1 MNETILVANYPQ
13 DLILMLT
20 PISRKQYDGDYDE
33 YITHF
38 YSEEHLFP
46 IVDYIV
52 DHLHELLIKPEVK
65 EKGYSWGIDVVYAL
79 KKALVNGK
87 HYLLATQKYDIFMSS
102 YIEWKLKP
110 ENSALDRYDILFL
123 MLESFAQ
130 QKAGGKIDEKLLEI
144 WNNFPKE
151 ELINAVIYPVE
162 QVYLFDDS
170 DAHLYIKHE
179 GKNPELY
186 YESPG
191 YLETIEVYFE
201 VLKQLDK
208 AQIGKREYIEHIL
221 TFLKIAYDTS
231 QYFLFENKMQITSYI
246 EDLREIVGDSIP
258 TELIDIFQFF
268 IELYMDQEQTLFT
281 IKMNKTQV
289 KAFIRRYNKCFDWC
303 ITNEFYMPLETFWND
318 IYYTTEE
325 DKYYDLVKNVYQRL
339 FKISPNKAN
348 KITDGHI
355 NLDLLFSN
363 KEYEMIVD
371 FYTQGYLSHDEGR
384 HDFEIAYSLY
394 EMSYYEAAKDMYLK
408 LIEEGNASAA
418 VYNNL
423 GLLYDNIETNDKK
436 AIEYYKLAIDHG
448 SEKAKNNLNIL
459 EEKIHKR
466 IERSRQIK
474 DDYFKSTNKYHKKV
488 LFTLYKWG
496 NRPISIEELATA
508 TKQSVSYTEKNIT
521 DLVHLRMLEVH
532 QDRYNMDPTIEKLI
546 AEFIDPKLE
555 RQIIQ
560 VDRSNISRP
569 IFFHESEINLYRV
582 LLELFSQQFV
592 FPNISLKTIM
602 DVEKLRENL
611 SSEQL
616 NYLFMAHVDF
626 AVVSTSSYM
635 PILVIE
641 KDSAYHD
648 FDDFQIKDEM
658 KNSIFKLSGIPL
670 IRIRFN
676 SGMTV
681 EKLKQEIRNAIKE
694 MLILT
699 QKGSAK
705 EQKIFDEIDLRNF
718 GISLH
723 SDIDLDVLQGLWDET
738 VGEGVS
744 KKSRIIDLNNGNQ
757 LHVSV
762 ASELETL
769 IDFSRDQIETKLKS
783 AIPQMKELF
792 ITYH

>member
-1 MNETILVANYPQ
+1 MIETKLVANYPQ

-33 YITHF
+33 YLSQF

-79 KKALVNGK
+79 KKALVNGN

-123 MLESFAQ
+123 ILESFAQ
-130 QKAGGKIDEKLLEI
+130 QKACGKIDEKLLEI

-162 QVYLFDDS
+162 QVYLFDES
-170 DAHLYIKHE
+170 DAHLYINHE

-191 YLETIEVYFE
+191 YLETLDVYLE
-201 VLKQLDK
+201 ILKQLDK
-208 AQIGKREYIEHIL
+208 TQIGKREYIEHTL

-231 QYFLFENKMQITSYI
+231 EYFLFENKTRISSYI
-246 EDLREIVGDSIP
+246 EELYGVIDDYIP
-258 TELIDIFQFF
+258 TELIGLFQFF
-268 IELYMDQEQTLFT
+268 IELYLDEGQTLFT

-289 KAFIRRYNKCFDWC
+289 KTFIKQYNKCFDWC
-303 ITNEFYMPLETFWND
+303 IANEFYMPLETIWSN
-318 IYYTTEE
+318 IYFTTEE
-325 DKYYDLVKNVYQRL
+325 DKYYDIVKNVHQRL

-348 KITDGHI
+348 KVTDGHI
-355 NLDLLFSN
+355 HLNLLFSN

-371 FYTQGYLSHDEGR
+371 FYTQGYLTDADHYS
-384 HDFEIAYSLY
+384 FEIAYSLY
-394 EMSYYEAAKDMYLK
+394 EMSYYEAAKEMYLK
-408 LIEEGNASAA
+408 LVEAGNAPAS

-423 GLLYDNIETNDKK
+423 GLLYNDIENNDNK

-448 SEKAKNNLNIL
+448 SEKAKENLAIL
-459 EEKIHKR
+459 EKEIQKR
-466 IERSRQIK
+466 TERSRQIK
-474 DDYFKSTNKYHKKV
+474 EDYFKSTNKYHKKV

-496 NRPISIEELATA
+496 NRPFTIEELAMA
-508 TKQSVSYTEKNIT
+508 TKQSFSYTEKNIT
-521 DLVHLRMLEVH
+521 DLIHLGMLEVH
-532 QDRYNMDPTIEKLI
+532 QDHYKIDPTVEKLV

-560 VDRSNISRP
+560 ADRSNISRP

-582 LLELFSQQFV
+582 LLELFPQQFV

-626 AVVSTSSYM
+626 AIISTSSYI
-635 PILVIE
+635 PILAIE
-641 KDSAYHD
+641 KDSTYHD
-648 FDDFQIKDEM
+648 SVHSLKKDEM

-676 SGMTV
+676 KGMTA
-681 EKLKQEIRNAIKE
+681 EKLKQEIRNATKE
-694 MLILT
+694 MLILS
-699 QKGSAK
+699 QKDS
-705 EQKIFDEIDLRNF
+705 ERDLNILDEIDLRNF

-723 SDIDLDVLQGLWDET
+723 SDIDLDVLQGLWDEI

-769 IDFSRDQIETKLKS
+769 IDFSREQIETKLKS